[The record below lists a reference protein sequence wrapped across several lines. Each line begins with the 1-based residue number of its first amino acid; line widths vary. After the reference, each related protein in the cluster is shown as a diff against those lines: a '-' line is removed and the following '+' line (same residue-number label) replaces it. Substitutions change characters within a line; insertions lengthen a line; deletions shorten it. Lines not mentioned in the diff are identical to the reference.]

1 MNKFNKLTSMT
12 NKQINSMRRG
22 RPPRSADQITAS
34 RNTIIQAARELFAI
48 HGYNGVSMRK
58 IAGKAN
64 CLPATLYALF
74 PSKRE
79 LLNQI
84 LEVVYIDLTIQLEEC
99 YKTSSES
106 DRLEN
111 LCLVQL
117 NFWVNRPGDYKAI
130 LLIEDTY
137 LDFEEEYCSKK
148 SAIFQLEIYTR
159 VIREAQS
166 RGKLKAGSPE
176 EIRSILLCT
185 ILGIALSMINIP
197 KYHLKISEKI
207 KENAIRALIAG
218 LKQ

>member
-1 MNKFNKLTSMT
+1 MT